1 MVCVYALICVVN
13 VLFDLTDQIKSIHS
27 IWIKSI
33 EKWKNEKMI
42 FSSIFQVS
50 RFEPTR
56 RRVNED
62 ESVAEE

>member
-1 MVCVYALICVVN
+1 MMCVYALICVVN

-27 IWIKSI
+27 TWIKSI
-33 EKWKNEKMI
+33 EKWKIEKMI